1 MSDIPKPP
9 ETLEE
14 NLSHPETRIRH
25 CFWYANYE
33 TDILAAEALV
43 TQLQDVY
50 VQLLRKSITQEDAD
64 ANLDNIVTTFVPSVV
79 TVAELLEEINT
90 TVGILKTY
98 FKE

>member
-14 NLSHPETRIRH
+14 NLAHPETRIRH
-25 CFWYANYE
+25 CFWYSNYE
-33 TDILAAEALV
+33 ADIPAAEALV

-50 VQLLRKSITQEDAD
+50 SQLLRKDITQEDAD
-64 ANLDNIVTTFVPSVV
+64 ASLDNIVTTFVPSVV
-79 TVAELLEEINT
+79 TVPELLEEINI
-90 TVGILKTY
+90 TVGLLRTY